1 MALGNITIDLLLK
14 TGSFVTD
21 SKVAEKRLKD
31 MGDAA
36 YKAGEQI
43 GKSIRSGALLAASGL
58 AVAGTAAIA
67 WTDQIV
73 QLNVEVERLAKLSGT
88 SSDTFQRLSA
98 GANAVGISNEKLA
111 DILKDV
117 QDKTGDFLQTGGGG
131 MADFFKNIAP
141 QVGLTAEQFR
151 KLSGPDALQA
161 YVNALQKAGVSQSE
175 MTFYMEA
182 IASDSSMLA
191 PLLRDNGRGF
201 REWGDEAARAGAIMG
216 GELSENTKAMQE
228 TTARLK
234 LAFQGM
240 KVEVASA
247 VLPTLNEFAN
257 SISGAQMGKA
267 FGTMTGWLG
276 EVVTNLA
283 SGTAALVNFIDKAN
297 QLQKLAAGGSVGNAD
312 YDALNARLAQI
323 NTEKRD
329 LNSWKSNLLGIPLTD
344 GQEKFKLDQLKAL
357 NSESEKIIRQIASL
371 NRKAIGDAMTIVDPS
386 DGYSTWKLGSGTGKP
401 AGDAK
406 KGDKKDTSA
415 LREQVLAMTDLD
427 KAMLAADASSLDW
440 SNRLEDLQAQLQ
452 GGLSPAMLEYKR
464 SLAELDAAYKTGK
477 VTSQDYAAW
486 QQALNEQLEAST
498 FKLADTTHEATQAM
512 AVFAD
517 QAARNMQDAFADFLF
532 DPFQDGVKGLA
543 ENFAKTLQ
551 RMVAEAA
558 AANLVKALFGGGGQY
573 TGTLSTLFS
582 SGWGFAEGG
591 HVRGPGTSTSDS
603 IPAYLSNGEY
613 VIKADAVSRYGRGF
627 FDSLNAKRYASGGY
641 VGGQGAALAG
651 ADRAVTVQVEN
662 HGSPVSAQATTSQ
675 MPDGSLLIKMVLN
688 AVADDLAS
696 GGRVAKAGQ
705 SRFGWRA
712 TV

>member
-1 MALGNITIDLLLK
+1 MSLGSVTIDLLLR
-14 TGSFVTD
+14 TGSFTTD

-43 GKSIRSGALLAASGL
+43 GKSIRGGALLAATGL
-58 AVAGTAAIA
+58 AAAGTAAIA

-73 QLNVEVERLAKLSGT
+73 QLNVEMERLSKLSGT
-88 SSDTFQRLSA
+88 SSDTFQRLAA

-182 IASDSSMLA
+182 IASDSSMLV

-247 VLPTLNEFAN
+247 LLPTLNEFAN

-267 FGTMTGWLG
+267 FGTMTGWVG
-276 EVVTNLA
+276 GVVTNLA
-283 SGTAALVNFIDKAN
+283 SGTVALVNFIDQAN
-297 QLQKLAAGGSVGNAD
+297 QLYKLANGGSVGNAD

-371 NRKAIGDAMTIVDPS
+371 NRKAIGDAMTIIDPS
-386 DGYSTWKLGSGTGKP
+386 DGYEAWKLGQGNGKP
-401 AGDAK
+401 TGGTKKTAK
-406 KGDKKDTSA
+406 EKDTTA
-415 LREQVLAMTDLD
+415 LREQILAMTDLD
-427 KAMLAADASSLDW
+427 KAMMSADASSLDW

-452 GGLSPAMLEYKR
+452 GGLAPAMLEYKR

-477 VTSQDYAAW
+477 VTSQDYATW
-486 QQALNEQLEAST
+486 QQALNEQLEANT

-512 AVFAD
+512 TVFAD

-543 ENFAKTLQ
+543 ENFAKTLK
-551 RMVAEAA
+551 RMVADAT
-558 AANLVKALFGGGGQY
+558 AANLLKALYGGGSQY
-573 TGTLSTLFS
+573 TGTLSTLFGS
-582 SGWGFAEGG
+582 SWGFAEGG

-613 VIKADAVSRYGRGF
+613 VVKADAVSKYGRGF
-627 FDSLNAKRYASGGY
+627 FDAINARRYASGGY
-641 VGGQGAALAG
+641 VGGQGAPVSG
-651 ADRAVTVQVEN
+651 GDRGVTVQIEN
-662 HGSPVSAQATTSQ
+662 HASPVSAQATTSQ
-675 MPDGSLLIKMVLN
+675 APDGSMLIKLVLN
-688 AVADDLAS
+688 AVTDSAVNGSLGTALTRTYGLRKS
-696 GGRVAKAGQ
+696 V
-705 SRFGWRA
+705 
-712 TV
+712 